1 MRILFRTDADTQIG
15 TGHLMRCLALA
26 EGLRT
31 EGAECVFLCRSAGL
45 GTLAQKIT
53 DAGHRLI
60 PLPEGVES
68 CESTDLPVL
77 AHARWLPGGWKS
89 DAVMCL
95 ELLGGTPRADWL
107 VVDHYALDRRWETF
121 MRGAAGRILAID
133 DLADR
138 EHDCDL
144 LIDQNQV
151 AGMDVRYDAL
161 VPERCLKLLGP
172 RYALLRPEFSRQLE
186 ATSASL
192 PTQAPRLL
200 IMFGGADAQNLS
212 LRTVQVL
219 ARTGWQGAVDVV
231 AGPLYPELPSL
242 RAALAEL
249 PNTTLHAPAKD
260 VAALMR
266 NADLAIGS
274 PGVASWERC
283 ACALPSLTIAQAD
296 NQEPIG
302 EALALSGA
310 HWYLGRA
317 ENVSDD
323 DIEAALRAWQQN
335 ALARQAMRAAA
346 ACVCD
351 GRGVSRVVR
360 LLGGGEL
367 TIRVAQQD
375 DVELL
380 FAWRNDERTRRQ
392 SLDPRPL
399 MLAGHREWFEKTLR
413 RDDVSLL
420 LACRNEVPV
429 ACLRF
434 DYRDSHA
441 LVSIYTD
448 PELHGHGFGPA
459 ALAAAMTWLKTAR
472 PGVTVLEADVLA
484 SNRASHRLFSSAGFV
499 PVSTRYALNREAEC
513 HL

>member
-26 EGLRT
+26 EGLRAK
-31 EGAECVFLCRSAGL
+31 GAECVFLCRGAGL
-45 GTLAQKIT
+45 GTLAGKVS

-60 PLPEGVES
+60 SLPEGMACDEGA
-68 CESTDLPVL
+68 DLPIL
-77 AHARWLPGGWKS
+77 AHARWLPGNWQN
-89 DAVMCL
+89 DAAACL
-95 ELLGGTPRADWL
+95 ERLAGEPRVDWL
-107 VVDHYALDRRWETF
+107 VVDHYALDHRWETA
-121 MRGAAGRILAID
+121 MRGATGRILAID

-144 LIDQNQV
+144 LLDQNQV
-151 AGMDVRYDAL
+151 AGMDVRYDGL
-161 VPERCLKLLGP
+161 LPESCMKLLGP
-172 RYALLRPEFSRQLE
+172 RFALLRPEFSLN
-186 ATSASL
+186 AASAPERHSAQTPSL
-192 PTQAPRLL
+192 FV
-200 IMFGGADAQNLS
+200 MFGGADAQNLT

-219 ARTGWQGAVDVV
+219 VRIGWQGAMDVV
-231 AGPLYPELPSL
+231 AGPLYPELSAL
-242 RAALAEL
+242 RAVLAEL
-249 PNTTLHAPAKD
+249 PNATLHAPARN

-266 NADLAIGS
+266 KADLAIGS

-302 EALALSGA
+302 EALALSNA

-317 ENVSDD
+317 ESVSDA
-323 DIEAALRAWQQN
+323 DIEAALRAWLRN
-335 ALARQAMRAAA
+335 GLARQAMRAAA
-346 ACVCD
+346 ASVCD
-351 GRGVSRVVR
+351 GRGVGRVIR
-360 LLGGGEL
+360 LMESSAL
-367 TIRVAQQD
+367 TIRAAQQGD
-375 DVELL
+375 AELL

-399 MLAGHREWFEKTLR
+399 VLAAHREWFEKTLR

-434 DYRDSHA
+434 DYCENHA
-441 LVSIYTD
+441 LISIYTD
-448 PELHGHGFGPA
+448 PELHGQGLGPA
-459 ALAAAMTWLKTAR
+459 ALAAAVAWLKAAG
-472 PGVTVLEADVLA
+472 PAVTVLEADVLA

-499 PVSTRYALNREAEC
+499 PVSTRYALNREAAC
-513 HL
+513 HS